1 MMRRGRS
8 MGVERVLIVDDH
20 EDIRRLLR
28 LVLESEGVEVV
39 AEAADGVDGLRL
51 AEEHQPD
58 FVILDHMMP
67 MMTGEEAA
75 KRMRR
80 TAPTSVIIAF
90 SASYDGTPGWGDA
103 FVAKEN
109 IGGIMPVLQEM
120 RRSA

>member
-1 MMRRGRS
+1 MRRGRPT
-8 MGVERVLIVDDH
+8 GGERVLIVDDH

-67 MMTGEEAA
+67 VMTGEEAA
-75 KRMRR
+75 GKMRR
-80 TAPTSVIIAF
+80 TAPYSVIIAF
-90 SASYDGTPGWGDA
+90 SASYEGTPGWGDA
-103 FVAKEN
+103 FVAKED
-109 IGGIMPVLQEM
+109 IAGIMPILEGM
-120 RRSA
+120 RRIA